1 MESSLHFKFIPLHL
15 SGKITLWNET
25 CSPTSSSSRPK
36 ISTHSVKVE
45 LSFSIEIIVYDDKH
59 AFYKVNLSALTAEAS
74 LTNILYEINAF
85 ASIAIIQKQ
94 NATIMYSKVDCR
106 PSFVNIFNQVVSLNK
121 AEDKENQF
129 IKHFNNW
136 SLQRSI

>member
-1 MESSLHFKFIPLHL
+1 M
-15 SGKITLWNET
+15 
-25 CSPTSSSSRPK
+25 
-36 ISTHSVKVE
+36 
-45 LSFSIEIIVYDDKH
+45 YDDKH

-121 AEDKENQF
+121 AEDKENHF